1 MHNNI
6 SKLYS
11 LEQIANAL
19 KEARNT
25 KGWSQRELSARSR
38 IAQPQISRFENGDV
52 DMQLSSLIELARA
65 LDLDLQLVPR
75 SAVQAVA
82 AVMKEREGEAEEA
95 ALRKTL
101 KRLIQ
106 VVSTFEQTHPHLTSI
121 LHLKDAAL
129 EVEKMAY
136 ILVPKA
142 ANQVIGGVAQRLE
155 DLATT
160 QKRSPARFSRDIKA
174 ATQELR
180 TLRNIAVH
188 GQGLKQLPAYSL
200 DEED

>member
-1 MHNNI
+1 MQDNI

-11 LEQIANAL
+11 LEHIANAL

-129 EVEKMAY
+129 EVEEMAY

>member
-1 MHNNI
+1 MRHHT
-6 SKLYS
+6 SKRYS
-11 LEQIANAL
+11 LEQIANTL
-19 KEARNT
+19 KEARHN
-25 KGWSQRELSARSR
+25 KGWSQRELGARSR

-52 DMQLSSLIELARA
+52 DMQLSSLIELART

-82 AVMKEREGEAEEA
+82 AVVKEREGEAEKA
-95 ALRKTL
+95 ALRQTL

-106 VVSTFEQTHPHLTSI
+106 VVSTFEQTHPHLTNI

-129 EVEKMAY
+129 DVEEMDD
-136 ILVPKA
+136 ILAPKA
-142 ANQVIGGVAQRLE
+142 ANQVIGGVTQRLE
-155 DLATT
+155 DLAAA

-174 ATQELR
+174 ATHELR
-180 TLRNIAVH
+180 TLRNVAVH
-188 GQGLKQLPAYSL
+188 GQGLKQRPAYSL